1 MWNPLGMQMMQM
13 HLQELQ
19 HPEATER
26 LAREVG
32 ELERRRPGQY
42 LCRWLCGS
50 GRFLVALGYRLQ
62 RAGLPPAVGLEGRVN
77 T

>member
-1 MWNPLGMQMMQM
+1 VWNPLGMRMMAI

-26 LAREVG
+26 LAREVS

-42 LCRWLCGS
+42 LCRWLCGF
-50 GRFLVALGYRLQ
+50 GRFLVELGYRLQ
-62 RAGLPPAVGLEGRVN
+62 RAGLPPAVGLEERVN